1 LRVRKLVIARSAF
14 TLMEVLVVV
23 AIIIVLAGA
32 GGVIYM
38 RYLDD
43 AKKDRARID
52 LKTLSDAVNSYKVQ
66 HGDYPP
72 SLEALTQRTLDGGT
86 AYIEIAALIDPW
98 GRPYVF
104 ERENRHPQTGKPHL
118 FSEGPN
124 MGDANSRISNW
135 TAVSATPGGP

>member
-1 LRVRKLVIARSAF
+1 MRVRNHLVARSAF
-14 TLMEVLVVV
+14 TLLEVLVVV
-23 AIIIVLAGA
+23 AIIVVLAGA

-52 LKTLSDAVNSYKVQ
+52 LKTLSDAVNSYKMQ
-66 HGDYPP
+66 QGDYPP
-72 SLEALTQRTLDGGT
+72 SLEALTQRTVDGGT
-86 AYIEIAALIDPW
+86 AYLEVAALLDPW

-118 FSEGPN
+118 YSEGPN
-124 MGDANSRISNW
+124 PGDGHSRISSW
-135 TAVSATPGGP
+135 TAISAMPGQ

>member
-1 LRVRKLVIARSAF
+1 MRVRKHLRARAAF
-14 TLMEVLVVV
+14 TLLEVLVVM
-23 AIIIVLAGA
+23 AIIVVLAGA

-52 LKTLSDAVNSYKVQ
+52 LKTLSDAVNTYKVQ

-72 SLEALTQRTLDGGT
+72 SLEALTQRTADGGT
-86 AYIEIAALIDPW
+86 AYIEIASLIDPW

-118 FSEGPN
+118 YSEGPN
-124 MGDANSRISNW
+124 LGDAASRISNW
-135 TAVSATPGGP
+135 TAISVTAGP